1 MKRKDIAW
9 DALRRRYEAG
19 EGSYRT
25 LGAEYGVSSSCISQ
39 KSIAEGWSKP
49 ERLKQRRG
57 ETGEPWLTAASRQ
70 LAAAAQQTI
79 RQKNS
84 EELSVK
90 ELKELA
96 GVLKEL
102 MALQQT
108 VSGKEEQQEKRIHLV
123 LEGDIRR
130 WSE

>member
-9 DALRRRYEAG
+9 DELRRRYEAG

-25 LGAEYGVSSSCISQ
+25 LGAQYGVSPSCISQ
-39 KSIAEGWSKP
+39 KAIAEGWNKP
-49 ERLKQRRG
+49 ARQEQRRG
-57 ETGEPWLTAASRQ
+57 ETAELWLTAASRQ